1 MQPLE
6 MWTELL
12 DQFLALKMRRIF
24 FLGSSSHFSVVIQI
38 RVLQIEWEF
47 RIEGLKGGFLCEKQ
61 LFLTSCLSSFAAASL
76 FIYLFGLKELRR
88 CLVYFVLAV
97 HTSKTRD

>member
-24 FLGSSSHFSVVIQI
+24 FLGSNSHFSVVIQI

-47 RIEGLKGGFLCEKQ
+47 RI
-61 LFLTSCLSSFAAASL
+61 
-76 FIYLFGLKELRR
+76 
-88 CLVYFVLAV
+88 
-97 HTSKTRD
+97 